1 MNRYDWSKPPT
12 RIDNA
17 QTGWLVQVYNGDRRL
32 LCMLEPSHAWTF
44 LLGCGLGLL
53 VAVGWSN
60 LVGDG
65 VSTAYGPSTPTP
77 DTPEAWLE

>member
-17 QTGWLVQVYNGDRRL
+17 QAGWLVQVYNGDRRL

-60 LVGDG
+60 LVGDRS
-65 VSTAYGPSTPTP
+65 STAYGQSTTTP